1 MSSLPDHAN
10 LYARLHAGATH
21 LGLAP
26 STAACECLL
35 DYVELLTHWNA
46 VFNLTAVR
54 DPADMVVRHLL
65 DSLAIAPYVRGDNL
79 ADLGSGAGLP
89 GIPLAILEP
98 SREHVLIDS
107 NGKKTRFLRE
117 AVRNLGL
124 SNVRVEQTR
133 VENAR
138 GSYACIT
145 SRAFSDL
152 AQMLTLGGHLLA
164 PDGQWLAMKGQ
175 LDPDEIS
182 TLPAAFRIEAT
193 HALDIPGLGAQRHVV
208 IMRRSDALVQD
219 HAA

>member
-1 MSSLPDHAN
+1 MSPLSDRAN
-10 LYARLHAGATH
+10 HFARLHAGAIQ

-26 STAACECLL
+26 PPAACECLL
-35 DYVELLTHWNA
+35 DYVELLTQWNA
-46 VFNLTAVR
+46 VYNLTAVR
-54 DPADMVVRHLL
+54 DTGDMIVRHLL
-65 DSLAIAPYVRGDNL
+65 DSLAIAPFVRGDDL
-79 ADLGSGAGLP
+79 ADLGTGAGLP
-89 GIPLAILEP
+89 GIPLAILQP

-117 AVRNLGL
+117 AVRTLGL
-124 SNVRVEQTR
+124 ANVRVEQTR

-152 AQMLTLGGHLLA
+152 AQMLALGGHLLA
-164 PDGQWLAMKGQ
+164 PGGVWLAMKGQ
-175 LDPDEIS
+175 LDPNEIS
-182 TLPAAFRIEAT
+182 HLPAPFRVDAT

>member
-1 MSSLPDHAN
+1 MSPLSDRATYFACLQ
-10 LYARLHAGATH
+10 AGATQ

-26 STAACECLL
+26 SSAACECLL
-35 DYVELLTHWNA
+35 DYVELLAHWNA
-46 VFNLTAVR
+46 VYNLTAVR

-65 DSLAIAPYVRGDNL
+65 DSLAIAPFVHGDNL

-98 SREHVLIDS
+98 TRTHVLIDS

-117 AVRNLGL
+117 AVRTLGL

-133 VENAR
+133 VESAR
-138 GSYACIT
+138 GHYGCIT

-152 AQMLTLGGHLLA
+152 AQMLMLGGHLLA
-164 PDGQWLAMKGQ
+164 PGGVWLAMKGQ
-175 LDPDEIS
+175 LDPDEIAR
-182 TLPAAFRIEAT
+182 LPAPFHIAAT

-208 IMRRSDALVQD
+208 IMRRSDALAQD